1 MVDVASHWIDDSDSL
16 GRVRELAAEL
26 GCPVPSRQGGPVCEE
41 LQPLPA
47 EQARPRSISAKSG
60 KGEQELHTDGAYHRT
75 PPAYLLLY
83 CVSEGSVPTPTL
95 VVPVERIG
103 LEPDALALMRSGRW
117 SINGG
122 RGSKFYR
129 PALESDGGIRYDP
142 YCMIP
147 ANADAVRV
155 QPVLSAAVRAAKPV
169 SVVLRRGQTLVI
181 ANRLA
186 LHSRSRVETSAFG
199 RVMCRVLVRRLEFT

>member
-1 MVDVASHWIDDSDSL
+1 MIDVAASHWIDDSSSL

-26 GCPVPSRQGGPVCEE
+26 GCPVPNRQGGPICEE
-41 LQPLPA
+41 LQPIA
-47 EQARPRSISAKSG
+47 ADQARPRSISAKSG
-60 KGEQELHTDGAYHRT
+60 KGEQALHTDGAHHRT
-75 PPAYLLLY
+75 PPTYLLLH

-95 VVPVERIG
+95 VVPLERIG

-129 PALESDGGIRYDP
+129 PALDSNGIRYDP

-155 QPVLSAAVRAAKPV
+155 QPVLSAAVRTTTPV

-186 LHSRSRVETSAFG
+186 LHSRSRVQTTASG
-199 RVMCRVLVRRLEFT
+199 RVMCRVLVRQLECT